1 MWTLAGERTGVVTND
16 VRNQNRAAVDP
27 DEELVRRVGQGDQL
41 AIRTLVNRKLP
52 RMTALA
58 RRLLGDPQEAE
69 DVAQEVFVRA
79 WRQAANWRPGGGKFD
94 TWMHRVALNLCY
106 DRLRKRRETLMAEPP
121 DVADSSPNAE
131 HLLQREDLAAER
143 NLDQLLANA
152 PDQPPSEA
160 LRAAVLASASARRPL
175 IFVDFAWL
183 RGRLRQPVLSGA
195 AALAVCA
202 GLLVGTAMSGG
213 VLTAARQDA
222 LASAV
227 QTDIPTGAEPTSAGP
242 T

>member
-1 MWTLAGERTGVVTND
+1 MI
-16 VRNQNRAAVDP
+16 Q
-27 DEELVRRVGQGDQL
+27 
-41 AIRTLVNRKLP
+41 
-52 RMTALA
+52 
-58 RRLLGDPQEAE
+58 
-69 DVAQEVFVRA
+69 
-79 WRQAANWRPGGGKFD
+79 PGGTTEHELQWDAFAMRAETYGAD
-94 TWMHRVALNLCY
+94 ITRWPEVHREAARALIGL
-106 DRLRKRRETLMAEPP
+106 DPARAEGI
-121 DVADSSPNAE
+121 
-131 HLLQREDLAAER
+131 LAAER
-143 NLDQLLANA
+143 NLDQL
-152 PDQPPSEA
+152 
-160 LRAAVLASASARRPL
+160 LASASARRPL

>member
-1 MWTLAGERTGVVTND
+1 
-16 VRNQNRAAVDP
+16 
-27 DEELVRRVGQGDQL
+27 
-41 AIRTLVNRKLP
+41 
-52 RMTALA
+52 MT
-58 RRLLGDPQEAE
+58 Q
-69 DVAQEVFVRA
+69 
-79 WRQAANWRPGGGKFD
+79 PGGHSEQGGDRDWDAFAMRAETYGAD
-94 TWMHRVALNLCY
+94 IARWPEAHRDAARALIGL
-106 DRLRKRRETLMAEPP
+106 DPARAEGI
-121 DVADSSPNAE
+121 
-131 HLLQREDLAAER
+131 LAAER
-143 NLDQLLANA
+143 SLDQLLAFA

-160 LRAAVLASASARRPL
+160 LRAAVLASASVRRPL

-183 RGRLRQPVLSGA
+183 RWCLRQPVLSGA